1 MKTTMRKPDRSSFD
15 LEKVKVI
22 KGGGLEISYEVEDMI
37 GSEAYRDKDTKKS
50 TKQPHPDLT
59 QQLRLLIPMLARVY
73 HFTFIREVINE
84 PEFKAKP
91 EQARFAERALQA
103 IMEKI
108 TVTGVSVSGMDEHRG
123 IIIMGTFNGDV
134 LNVRMSI
141 NSHRIKFNS
150 TTYGFKEGLEEII
163 TKLTSEVYEYL
174 FENKQA
180 QLTMFDGTEQG
191 DKEEEKE

>member
-1 MKTTMRKPDRSSFD
+1 MGTMRKPQRESFD

-22 KGGGLEISYEVEDMI
+22 KGGGLEISYEVEELI
-37 GSEAYRDKDTKKS
+37 GQESYRDKDTKKS

-59 QQLRLLIPMLARVY
+59 QQFNVLVPLLARVF

-91 EQARFAERALQA
+91 EQGRFAERALQA

-108 TVTGVSVSGMDEHRG
+108 TVNGVSVSGQDENKG

-134 LNVRMSI
+134 LNVRMAI

-150 TTYGFKEGLEEII
+150 TTYGFEEGLEEII
-163 TKLTSEVYEYL
+163 TKLTDEVYAYL
-174 FENKQA
+174 FENKQS
-180 QLTMFDGTEQG
+180 QLEMFTGNEQG
-191 DKEEEKE
+191 DPEEGKE